1 MTTRGGAKE
10 KMAKV
15 VRRVE
20 TGGISD
26 DSESSASEDTAMAL
40 ENGDQTNTED
50 TQPSTWT
57 RKNTKATKAAK
68 KKLGKKARK
77 TKGKATKKSSTSKKV
92 DAAAQRV
99 LASELAGLED
109 KFLKKD
115 DVARSSHPRHWT
127 GEVLGDCTL

>member
-15 VRRVE
+15 VRCVE

-50 TQPSTWT
+50 TQPSTRT
-57 RKNTKATKAAK
+57 
-68 KKLGKKARK
+68 
-77 TKGKATKKSSTSKKV
+77 
-92 DAAAQRV
+92 
-99 LASELAGLED
+99 
-109 KFLKKD
+109 
-115 DVARSSHPRHWT
+115 
-127 GEVLGDCTL
+127 